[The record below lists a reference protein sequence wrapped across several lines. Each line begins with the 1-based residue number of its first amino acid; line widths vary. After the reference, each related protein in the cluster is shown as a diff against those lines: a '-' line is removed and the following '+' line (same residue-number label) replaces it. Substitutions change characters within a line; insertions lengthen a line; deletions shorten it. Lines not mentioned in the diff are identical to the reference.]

1 MAELTKENV
10 ESMQVHNE
18 TWVGQ
23 IRDAMNVNGGDIE
36 NATTQDYVLVRLSF
50 FFRPKK
56 TSTQWKAL
64 IVDIICSLLVS
75 KAHKRIN
82 GSMNPF

>member
-56 TSTQWKAL
+56 NFYTMESANSGHHLFL
-64 IVDIICSLLVS
+64 IGVQS
-75 KAHKRIN
+75 A
-82 GSMNPF
+82 

>member
-50 FFRPKK
+50 FFSSKK
-56 TSTQWKAL
+56 K
-64 IVDIICSLLVS
+64 LL
-75 KAHKRIN
+75 HNGKR
-82 GSMNPF
+82 